1 MLKLEFQNAVV
12 KDDGY
17 GLKVNGK
24 ELNQIISTALG
35 TRVGNTCG
43 YGSGLP
49 QFKSTCCN
57 VTIII
62 DPKPVTTNIETDE
75 DVWNSVEELEEE
87 KREQFEKKNE
97 KTDPE
102 E

>member
-1 MLKLEFQNAVV
+1 MVKLEFTNAIVT
-12 KDDGY
+12 DDGF
-17 GLKVNGK
+17 GLEVNGK

-35 TRVGNTCG
+35 TRVGGRAG

-49 QFKSTCCN
+49 KFKSNCCN
-57 VTIII
+57 VTVII

-75 DVWNSVEELEEE
+75 EVWNSVKELEEE

>member
-12 KDDGY
+12 EDNGY
-17 GLKVNGK
+17 GLKVNGNSL
-24 ELNQIISTALG
+24 EEVISTALG
-35 TRVGNTCG
+35 TKIGNRSG

-49 QFKSTCCN
+49 NFKSNCCN
-57 VTIII
+57 VTVII
-62 DPKPVTTNIETDE
+62 DPKPVTTNIETNE
-75 DVWNSVEELEEE
+75 EVWSSVEEMEED
-87 KREQFEKKNE
+87 KREQFEEKTE